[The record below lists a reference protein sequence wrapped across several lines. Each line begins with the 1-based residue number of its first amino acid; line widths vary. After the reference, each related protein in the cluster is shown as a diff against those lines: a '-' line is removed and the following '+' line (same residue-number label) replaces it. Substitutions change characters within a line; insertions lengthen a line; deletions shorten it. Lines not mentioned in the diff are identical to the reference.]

1 VEVIFE
7 SIFSTTLWKENTLS
21 KRHNIIHLLGT
32 LRKCLNGIKG
42 VPPRYRTLHAPCTAT
57 MATLTVYVKVVAQ

>member
-21 KRHNIIHLLGT
+21 KRHNIVHLLGT
-32 LRKCLNGIKG
+32 LRKSLNGSKE
-42 VPPRYRTLHAPCTAT
+42 VPPR
-57 MATLTVYVKVVAQ
+57 